1 MANDGKTD
9 LLRLLDPVL
18 GPGTK
23 GYPLQQPA
31 LPASEIG
38 AQGWSVAAGD
48 LPLPLAVIRRSA
60 LEHNLGWMQ
69 RFAAERR
76 LALAP
81 HGKTTMSPQ
90 LFGRQLRAG
99 AWGMTVASVTQAM
112 VAAAA
117 GASRILIA
125 NQILDRAELA
135 ALAALRSSGGGLRVL
150 FLLDSAAQLAAIEA
164 AIEAAVEATAGPA
177 EPAFEVLLEVGVE
190 GGRTG
195 CRGEAQAL
203 ALARMAR
210 ASAAVRLVGI
220 ECFEGLRIG
229 ADEADD
235 AAQVAAFME
244 LLRAVA
250 DGCAG
255 EGLFETDEVLL
266 SAGGSAVFDLVATA
280 LQTPLAQPMRG
291 LLRSGCYLTHDQGH
305 YQRLVAR
312 VDRRLGCG
320 DGLRGALEVWARVQ
334 SCPEPGLAIVA
345 VGKRDASYDMGLP
358 QPLGWCAGTR
368 RLPQAAPAGWRI
380 DALNDQHAYLRH
392 EPGRG
397 PAVGDRLVLGISHP
411 CTTFDKWRWMP
422 VVDDDY
428 LVVDAITTC
437 F

>member
-1 MANDGKTD
+1 MLGN
-9 LLRLLDPVL
+9 LLDALLDPVL

-23 GYPLQQPA
+23 GYPLQHPA
-31 LPASEIG
+31 LPASQIG
-38 AQGWSVAAGD
+38 AQGWSVADGD
-48 LPLPLAVIRRSA
+48 LPLPLAVIRRPA

-69 RFAAERR
+69 RFATERG
-76 LALAP
+76 LGLAP

-90 LFGRQLRAG
+90 LFARQLQAG
-99 AWGMTVASVTQAM
+99 AWGITVANVTQAA

-117 GASRILIA
+117 GARRILVA
-125 NQILDRAELA
+125 NQVLDRAELA
-135 ALAALRSSGGGLRVL
+135 ALAALRAASGGLRIL

-164 AIEAAVEATAGPA
+164 ATTAASAPQAA
-177 EPAFEVLLEVGVE
+177 AFEVLLEVGID

-195 CRGEAQAL
+195 CRSEDQAL
-203 ALARMAR
+203 ALARAAR

-235 AAQVAAFME
+235 RAQVALFMGRM
-244 LLRAVA
+244 RAVA
-250 DGCAG
+250 ERCAG
-255 EGLFETDEVLL
+255 EDLFETDEVLL
-266 SAGGSAVFDLVATA
+266 SAGGSGVFDLVALA
-280 LQTPLAQPMRG
+280 LQGPLARPVRG

-320 DGLRGALEVWARVQ
+320 DGLRGALEVWARVL
-334 SCPEPGLAIVA
+334 SCPEPDLAIVA
-345 VGKRDASYDMGLP
+345 VGKRDVSHDMGLP
-358 QPLGWCAGTR
+358 PPLGWCPGR
-368 RLPQAAPAGWRI
+368 QRLPQPTPAGWRI
-380 DALNDQHAYLRH
+380 EALNDQHAYLRY
-392 EPGRG
+392 EPGQG

-422 VVDDDY
+422 VVDDNY